1 MYATIQKKK
10 LVTNWQGFVVQSLLL
25 CIELVWINSSK
36 LLCSELPSLLY
47 VSVELSEVLMER
59 PKSYP
64 REHKLCAFFQNT
76 KKERRNPCLCR
87 ESNGHFLFCLFT
99 SVSLSMPTLHSP
111 LFLSPPLCLRQCDFV
126 LFHVQRSP
134 LQYYCRQLNSQK
146 WSKQKIKCTE
156 EQK

>member
-1 MYATIQKKK
+1 MYATIQKKR
-10 LVTNWQGFVVQSLLL
+10 LVTNLQGFVVQSLLL
-25 CIELVWINSSK
+25 CLEFGVRINSSK

-76 KKERRNPCLCR
+76 KKGMKEPLCLQ
-87 ESNGHFLFCLFT
+87 GIKWTFFIL

-134 LQYYCRQLNSQK
+134 LQHYCRQLNSQK
-146 WSKQKIKCTE
+146 WSKQKMKCTE